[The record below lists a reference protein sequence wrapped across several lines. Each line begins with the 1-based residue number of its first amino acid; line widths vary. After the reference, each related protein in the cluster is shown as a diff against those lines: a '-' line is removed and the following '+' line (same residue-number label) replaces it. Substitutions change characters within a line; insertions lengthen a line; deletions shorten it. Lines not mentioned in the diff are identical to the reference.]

1 MPPKKKDHD
10 IPTVPVTPPDHI
22 VQRPGA
28 PEINEELPD
37 AAALLYKDR
46 SGAARTQ
53 GVTEG
58 SGYSSTMA
66 KLAREA
72 AGVPEPEEFT

>member
-1 MPPKKKDHD
+1 MPPKKKDHEHA
-10 IPTVPVTPPDHI
+10 VPVVPPDHI

-72 AGVPEPEEFT
+72 AGVPEPEESK